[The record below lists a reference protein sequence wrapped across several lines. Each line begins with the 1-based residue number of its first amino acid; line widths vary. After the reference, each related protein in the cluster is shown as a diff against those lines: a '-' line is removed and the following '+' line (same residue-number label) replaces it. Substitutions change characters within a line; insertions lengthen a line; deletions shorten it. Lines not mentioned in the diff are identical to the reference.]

1 MAESLSENFL
11 RQFRDKVTCMLM
23 SDEKHND
30 DDDDGNDESFYKST
44 FKVNLWIHSIFP
56 DIWSDFFDLLFVPNV
71 YFNVPLQKY
80 KIWPQNIP
88 AWTVSWPHNP
98 AR

>member
-44 FKVNLWIHSIFP
+44 FKVNL
-56 DIWSDFFDLLFVPNV
+56 
-71 YFNVPLQKY
+71 
-80 KIWPQNIP
+80 
-88 AWTVSWPHNP
+88 
-98 AR
+98 